1 MSVQHSA
8 LSKRLGQLSESL
20 GKKASI
26 SQQIAKVLT
35 DLIITGKLNPGERI
49 VESRV
54 AKQLGVGQPTVRE
67 ALVALEHQGLVV
79 RRSNQGCVV
88 TTLTRQEVADVL
100 RIRGELEVLAVELA
114 TEKAT
119 DENVRKLLA
128 ITDQMK
134 HAARKRDVEQFF
146 ARDFEFHKLL
156 WESSGNS
163 YLPKLLAQVLL
174 PLLAFLFIRNM
185 RNNAHIDLIESAEAH
200 VDLAKAILIRNP
212 RKSRAIAVEKF
223 EMFANQHENLYEDE
237 AGTAREVPAARL
249 SRLRQ

>member
-1 MSVQHSA
+1 MSVQHLP
-8 LSKRLGQLSESL
+8 LSERLGQLSETL
-20 GKKASI
+20 GRKASI

-35 DLIITGKLNPGERI
+35 DLIISGQLNPGDRI

-67 ALVALEHQGLVV
+67 ALLALEHQGLVV

-88 TTLTRQEVADVL
+88 TTLTRQEVTDIL

-114 TEKAT
+114 TERAT
-119 DENVRKLLA
+119 EDDVRRLLA

-134 HAARKRDVEQFF
+134 QAARDRDVEKFF
-146 ARDFEFHKLL
+146 ARDFDFHQLI
-156 WESSGNS
+156 WISSGNS

-174 PLLAFLFIRNM
+174 PLLAFLFIRNL
-185 RNNAHIDLIESAEAH
+185 RNNTHIDLITSADAH
-200 VDLAKAILIRNP
+200 VDLAKAILTRDP
-212 RKSRAIAVEKF
+212 RAARAIAVEKF
-223 EMFANQHENLYEDE
+223 QMFANQHETLFEDE
-237 AGTAREVPAARL
+237 AGTVRVASASAF